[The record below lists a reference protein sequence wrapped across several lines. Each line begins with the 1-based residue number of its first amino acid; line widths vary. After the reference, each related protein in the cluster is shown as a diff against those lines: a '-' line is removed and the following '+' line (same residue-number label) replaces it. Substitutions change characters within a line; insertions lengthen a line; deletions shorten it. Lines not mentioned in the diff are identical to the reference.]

1 MADKRIIMDEGD
13 ETPEETAQ
21 FELIPGVTQ

>member
-1 MADKRIIMDEGD
+1 MADERMIMDESD

-21 FELIPGVTQ
+21 FELIPGVTP